1 MGQNSSEKPMIP
13 QRLNDRYRTIRLLGA
28 GSFGETFLA
37 EDTQMPSKRQC
48 VIKKLKPI
56 ANNPAVFQLVQ
67 ARFQREAAILEEL
80 GGTSDQIPTLYAY
93 FQTDGQ
99 FYLVQELIEGE
110 TLRSRL
116 QQLGTLSE
124 STVYEILL
132 DLLPILD
139 YVHSKKI
146 IHRDIKPENIMLRQ
160 SDGKPVLIDFGA
172 VRELMGTEMNSEGN
186 SASSIV
192 IGTRGYMPSEQVA
205 GRPVY
210 SSDLYSLGMT
220 AIQLL
225 TGVQPLEIAVD
236 SHTGESVWHQ
246 HAENVSS
253 NMKAVLDRAIKYHP
267 GDRYPTARDMLNDLQ
282 ANGLVAMPTLDAVRT
297 AQPLPETLL
306 PAKAPTVMPRG
317 SHKGLITSALVA
329 GGLIG
334 SAAILGLVITSSSK
348 STLQPTNS
356 AASTASPEQ
365 NREGKDYYWLSQRS
379 VTDADLDGKN
389 AFELDIM
396 RNWIFAIHGRSFE
409 TPGLQ
414 EYFNKQSWYRSMYPP
429 QGFPSNLLSKLELQN
444 INLIS
449 NYQDRHNRRYFKK

>member
-1 MGQNSSEKPMIP
+1 MIP
-13 QRLNDRYRTIRLLGA
+13 QMLNNRYRTIRVMGA

-48 VIKKLKPI
+48 VIKQLKPI
-56 ANNPAVFQLVQ
+56 VNNPAVFQLVQ
-67 ARFQREAAILEEL
+67 DRFQREATILEEL
-80 GGTSDQIPTLYAY
+80 GGTSDQIPALYAY
-93 FQTDGQ
+93 FQIDGQ

-116 QQLGTLSE
+116 QHLGTLSE
-124 STVYEILL
+124 STVHEILL
-132 DLLPILD
+132 NLLPVLD

-172 VRELMGTEMNSEGN
+172 VRELMGTEMNAEGN

-210 SSDLYSLGMT
+210 SSDLYGLGMT
-220 AIQLL
+220 AIHLL
-225 TGVQPLEIAVD
+225 TGVQPLQIAVD

-246 HAENVSS
+246 HAVNISS

-267 GDRYPTARDMLNDLQ
+267 RDRYPTANDMLNDLQ
-282 ANGLVAMPTLDAVRT
+282 QSNGLSATPTIPVVKT
-297 AQPLPETLL
+297 AKPLPETTLLL
-306 PAKAPTVMPRG
+306 PSTPTVVQGG
-317 SHKGLITSALVA
+317 SHKGLIIGALVA

-334 SAAILGLVITSSSK
+334 SSAILGLVITNSSK
-348 STLQPTNS
+348 PTLQPTSSVLSS
-356 AASTASPEQ
+356 AASTASPAQ

-379 VTDADLDGKN
+379 VTDADMEGKD

-429 QGFPSNLLSKLELQN
+429 QGFPSNLLSRLELQN
-444 INLIS
+444 IKLIS
-449 NYQDRHNRRYFKK
+449 DYQDRHNRRYFKK